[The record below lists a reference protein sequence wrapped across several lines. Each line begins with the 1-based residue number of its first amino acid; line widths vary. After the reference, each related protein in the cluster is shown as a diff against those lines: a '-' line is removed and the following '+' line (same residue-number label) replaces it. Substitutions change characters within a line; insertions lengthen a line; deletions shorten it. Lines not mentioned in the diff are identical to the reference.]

1 MRAQAAALRDSLG
14 SSCFNEATA
23 SEPWIFILGSFQ
35 LRGLKHSEAAQMAL
49 IQRIGLHAL
58 LENLTARHS
67 RSQRDR
73 PYAPVG
79 LEPVSTSTL
88 NGAPASAT

>member
-1 MRAQAAALRDSLG
+1 
-14 SSCFNEATA
+14 
-23 SEPWIFILGSFQ
+23 
-35 LRGLKHSEAAQMAL
+35 MAL